1 MYTYTMTN
9 EDLEETADV
18 VKVTVLD
25 ALVKEGFIKYEEA
38 DTWCASHGVKVIKKN
53 IWRTLSDKWR
63 KETEC
68 EGILY
73 QMVTSN
79 AYKTKESQNA

>member
-18 VKVTVLD
+18 VKVVILD
-25 ALVKEGFIKYEEA
+25 ALVKEGFIGYEEA
-38 DTWCASHGVKVIKKN
+38 DNWCASHSAKIVKKS
-53 IWRTLSDKWR
+53 IWRTLSDRWR

-73 QMVTSN
+73 QMVTTN
-79 AYKTKESQNA
+79 AHNIKGD